1 LFIFLLSCVDITYRR
16 TARATPWDR
25 LRPIRNYAILAVS
38 TSAGMYFTNWSL
50 EYLNYPTRIM
60 FKSSKVIPVMLAG
73 AVMQGKK

>member
-1 LFIFLLSCVDITYRR
+1 
-16 TARATPWDR
+16 
-25 LRPIRNYAILAVS
+25 
-38 TSAGMYFTNWSL
+38 MYFTNWSL